1 MITST
6 LDAMTLDLKT
16 TYDRLYAYCAN
27 RDFAGHDPF
36 DGLNSDVFQ
45 KLPIKNLR
53 IARLAFL
60 QIVKRFPVDLRPF
73 LQVREGVNPKAIAL
87 FALAEMAR
95 FRKSGNFR
103 HYENTRILLNRLLE
117 LKIAGE
123 ATSGESWSAF
133 GYNFDWQSRYFFA
146 PRGTPAIVPT
156 AFASAAFEE
165 ASHLFDDER
174 YADAVTE
181 IAAFVVHKL
190 NRFIE
195 TADEVCFS
203 YTPLDS
209 SVIYNASLLAGECLA
224 RAAKFSDNS
233 GYSQLAEKALRFVV
247 RRQRADG
254 AWVYGASG
262 KQAWVD
268 NFHTAYVL
276 LSIRRITDALCL
288 QDDDVESA
296 FDRGL
301 DYWLANFFLDDGTPK
316 YYNEEVYPID
326 IHSAAVAIVAM
337 SELGETAN
345 AGRVAAWTCANMLD
359 EHGYFYYQQRAN
371 GLVETPY
378 MRWGQ
383 GWMCYALARLIEAE
397 NL

>member
-1 MITST
+1 
-6 LDAMTLDLKT
+6 MTLDLKT

-45 KLPIKNLR
+45 RLPLKELR

-60 QIVKRFPVDLRPF
+60 QIVKRSPVDLRSV
-73 LQVREGVNPKAIAL
+73 LRVKEGVNPKAIAL

-95 FRKSGNFR
+95 FRESADER
-103 HYENTRILLNRLLE
+103 HAANTKMLLDRLLE
-117 LKIAGE
+117 QQI
-123 ATSGESWSAF
+123 SGETPERKRWLAF

-146 PRGTPAIVPT
+146 SSGTPAIVPT

-165 ASHLFDDER
+165 ASHLYDDER
-174 YADAVTE
+174 YANAVTE

-190 NRFIE
+190 NRFID

-224 RAAKFSDNS
+224 RAAKFSGNS
-233 GYSQLAEKALRFVV
+233 GYSTLAEKALRFVV
-247 RRQRADG
+247 RRQRSDG

-296 FDRGL
+296 FDSGF
-301 DYWLANFFLDDGTPK
+301 DYWLGNFFLDDGTPK
-316 YYNEEVYPID
+316 YYNEEVYPVD

-371 GLVETPY
+371 GLVKTPF

-383 GWMCYALARLIEAE
+383 GWMCYALARVIEAE